1 MTYHLLRFLLKLIS
15 HIPFCVLYA
24 FSGGMYFLIYH
35 IAGYRR
41 KIVRKN
47 LTESFPEKNEAEIK
61 KIEKDFYHFFTDNI
75 LEISKMGAM
84 SAQEMEKRMKFTN
97 IEEVN
102 EVLRQGKSVALFL
115 GHYANWEWISSIP
128 LHLDPIARGAQI
140 YHKLS
145 NPDFDKI
152 MLENRAAHGAVNVE
166 MRKTARYMN
175 EMAVNRQV
183 SIIGFIA
190 DQAPRKKDIH
200 YYIPFLNHK
209 TPVLT
214 GTEKT
219 VKHFGYDTWF
229 VKPKMIAKGHYEV
242 EFIHMRDNT
251 KHIPDYELTD
261 LYYDLLE
268 KTIKQHPELYLWTH
282 KRFRA
287 AQLLDT

>member
-1 MTYHLLRFLLKLIS
+1 MTYHLLRFSLKMIS
-15 HIPFCVLYA
+15 HIPFRILYT
-24 FSGGMYFLIYH
+24 FSGGLYFFIYH
-35 IAGYRR
+35 ILKYRR
-41 KIVRKN
+41 KIAHKN
-47 LTESFPEKNEAEIK
+47 ISESFPEKNAVEILE
-61 KIEKDFYHFFTDNI
+61 IEKNFYRFFTDNI
-75 LEISKMGAM
+75 LEICKMGSM

-97 IEEVN
+97 IEDVN

-128 LHLDPIARGAQI
+128 LHLDPIATGAQI

-175 EMAVNRQV
+175 EMAVNGQV

-214 GTEKT
+214 GTEKI

-229 VKPKMIAKGHYEV
+229 VKPKMIVKGYYEV

-261 LYYDLLE
+261 LYYNLLE
-268 KTIKQHPELYLWTH
+268 ETIKQHPELYLWTH